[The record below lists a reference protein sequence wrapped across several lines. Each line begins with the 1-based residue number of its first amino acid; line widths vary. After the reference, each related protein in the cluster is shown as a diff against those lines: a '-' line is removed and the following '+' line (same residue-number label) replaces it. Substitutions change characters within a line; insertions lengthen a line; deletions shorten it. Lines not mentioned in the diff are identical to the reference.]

1 MCVCVCVAVVAACGR
16 WHAAK
21 MTEQFKAIN
30 AQRYQSVSEIIPDK
44 LPVQAQPDDTLWNI
58 PSQHMSNCL
67 LLLVYINTKCCRGE
81 EEGREGGRGGVEESR
96 YTIRQSRRIN
106 NNLWQIITY
115 QLKLLSCLIRQRSL
129 NSANLNLNQS

>member
-1 MCVCVCVAVVAACGR
+1 MQPFIFARVVLCVCVCVAVVAACGR

-81 EEGREGGRGGVEESR
+81 EEGREGGRGEEW
-96 YTIRQSRRIN
+96 RRVGT
-106 NNLWQIITY
+106 L
-115 QLKLLSCLIRQRSL
+115 
-129 NSANLNLNQS
+129 